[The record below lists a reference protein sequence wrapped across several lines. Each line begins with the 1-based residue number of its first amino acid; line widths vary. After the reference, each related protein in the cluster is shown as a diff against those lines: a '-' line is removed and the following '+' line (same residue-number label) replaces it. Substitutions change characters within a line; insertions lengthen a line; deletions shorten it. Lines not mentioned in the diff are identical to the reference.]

1 MYQLDDDHQFNLLD
15 SRSNKR
21 SIAVRLPDAL
31 QYMEDLS
38 EDAVVVSPGEN
49 KRTLTRPL
57 SLSLVPLISETILNH
72 FILASTVIH
81 NSTSFELD
89 VLLLPVH

>member
-57 SLSLVPLISETILNH
+57 SLSLSRPTDLRNDPQ
-72 FILASTVIH
+72 
-81 NSTSFELD
+81 SFYSGFHCH
-89 VLLLPVH
+89 P